1 MRIRLSA
8 LALLALV
15 FVLPLAAEPRIESLS
30 AITNASGNVTVR
42 FSLADAFRDHHTI
55 QALQSGLP
63 TSFTYVLEMYR
74 ARPRWFDEG
83 IGRSRIE
90 VIATFN
96 SLTREYLL
104 NYRRDRKLV
113 RSETFSDLE
122 ALQKRMT
129 MIDEPALFDLGK
141 RPPYKVKVRVKA
153 DFGRGFLLY
162 VIPWKIST
170 RWREVRV
177 GSGGA
182 DAPVRT
188 AQ

>member
-1 MRIRLSA
+1 MRIRFA
-8 LALLALV
+8 FAALLALAAT
-15 FVLPLAAEPRIESLS
+15 PLFAEPRITSLS
-30 AITNASGNVTVR
+30 ATTGGGGAVTVR
-42 FSLADAFRDHHTI
+42 FSLADAFSDPHTV

-63 TSFTYVLEMYR
+63 TSFTYVVEMYR

-122 ALQKRMT
+122 TLQKRMT
-129 MIDEPALFDLGK
+129 MVDEPALFDIGS
-141 RPPYKVKVRVKA
+141 RPPHKVNVRVKA

-170 RWREVRV
+170 RWREVHV
-177 GSGGA
+177 ITA
-182 DAPVRT
+182 AEAAPAR
-188 AQ
+188 

>member
-1 MRIRLSA
+1 M
-8 LALLALV
+8 
-15 FVLPLAAEPRIESLS
+15 SLS
-30 AITNASGNVTVR
+30 AITSGGGAVSVR
-42 FSLADAFRDHHTI
+42 FALADAFRDPHTV

-63 TSFTYVLEMYR
+63 TSFTFVVEIYR
-74 ARPRWFDEG
+74 DRPRWFDEG

-113 RSETFSDLE
+113 RSETFSDLDTLE
-122 ALQKRMT
+122 KRMT
-129 MIDEPALFDLGK
+129 SVDEPSLFEIES
-141 RPPYKVKVRVKA
+141 RPPHKVKVRVKA

-177 GSGGA
+177 T
-182 DAPVRT
+182 T
-188 AQ
+188 AAEAAQAR

>member
-1 MRIRLSA
+1 VRIRRII
-8 LALLALV
+8 ALLALV
-15 FVLPLAAEPRIESLS
+15 ALPAIAEPRIESLA
-30 AITNASGNVTVR
+30 AISNGSGSVSVR
-42 FSLADAFRDHHTI
+42 FALADAFRDHHTV

-63 TSFTYVLEMYR
+63 TSFTYVVEIYR
-74 ARPRWFDEG
+74 DRPRWFDEG

-96 SLTREYLL
+96 SVTREYLL

-113 RSETFSDLE
+113 RSETFSSLD

-129 MIDEPALFDLGK
+129 TVDEPALFDIGT
-141 RPPYKVKVRVKA
+141 RRPYKVKVRVKA

-170 RWREVRV
+170 HWREVRV
-177 GSGGA
+177 T
-182 DAPVRT
+182 APPEAPPSR
-188 AQ
+188 

>member
-1 MRIRLSA
+1 VRIRFLFA
-8 LALLALV
+8 VLLALV
-15 FVLPLAAEPRIESLS
+15 ALPLFAEPRITNLS
-30 AITNASGNVTVR
+30 AIANGAGSVTVR
-42 FSLADAFRDHHTI
+42 FALADAFRDPHTT
-55 QALQSGLP
+55 QALQSGLA
-63 TSFTYVLEMYR
+63 TSFTYVVEIYR
-74 ARPRWFDEG
+74 GRPIWFDEG

-113 RSETFSDLE
+113 RSETFNDLE
-122 ALQKRMT
+122 TLQKRMT
-129 MIDEPALFDLGK
+129 MIDEPSLFDIGS

-177 GSGGA
+177 TKA
-182 DAPVRT
+182 AEAAPAR
-188 AQ
+188 

>member
-1 MRIRLSA
+1 VRARLIFAAFLA
-8 LALLALV
+8 LAV
-15 FVLPLAAEPRIESLS
+15 PPLAAEPRIESLVATS
-30 AITNASGNVTVR
+30 SNAGAVTVR
-42 FSLADAFRDHHTI
+42 FTLADAFRDRHTV

-63 TSFTYVLEMYR
+63 TSFTYVVEIYR
-74 ARPRWFDEG
+74 DRPHWFDEG

-113 RSETFSDLE
+113 RSETFSDLDT
-122 ALQKRMT
+122 LQKRMT
-129 MIDEPALFDLGK
+129 TIDEPSLFDIGA
-141 RPPYKVKVRVKA
+141 RHPYKVRVRVKA

-170 RWREVRV
+170 RWKEVRV
-177 GSGGA
+177 AGA
-182 DAPVRT
+182 AEAAQVR
-188 AQ
+188 

>member
-1 MRIRLSA
+1 VSIRPSVAA
-8 LALLALV
+8 LFALF

-30 AITNASGNVTVR
+30 AVTNSSGAVTVR
-42 FSLADAFRDHHTI
+42 FALADAFRDHHTV

-74 ARPRWFDEG
+74 DRPRWFDEG

-113 RSETFSDLE
+113 RSETFSDLD

-129 MIDEPALFDLGK
+129 TIDEPSLFDLGK
-141 RPPYKVKVRVKA
+141 RPAHKVKVRVKA

-177 GSGGA
+177 GTTGA
-182 DAPVRT
+182 ADVT
-188 AQ
+188 ARAK

>member
-1 MRIRLSA
+1 MRVRLS
-8 LALLALV
+8 LALLALASV
-15 FVLPLAAEPRIESLS
+15 PLFAAEPRITGL
-30 AITNASGNVTVR
+30 AATTSGNGGVTVR
-42 FSLADAFRDHHTI
+42 FALADAFSDHHTV

-63 TSFTYVLEMYR
+63 TSFTYVIEIYR
-74 ARPRWFDEG
+74 ARPIWFDEG
-83 IGRSRIE
+83 ISRSRIE

-122 ALQKRMT
+122 TLEKRMT
-129 MIDEPALFDLGK
+129 TVDEPLLFDIGR
-141 RPPYKVKVRVKA
+141 RPPYKCKVRVKA

-170 RWREVRV
+170 RWKEVRV
-177 GSGGA
+177 ASAAEGTPA
-182 DAPVRT
+182 R
-188 AQ
+188 